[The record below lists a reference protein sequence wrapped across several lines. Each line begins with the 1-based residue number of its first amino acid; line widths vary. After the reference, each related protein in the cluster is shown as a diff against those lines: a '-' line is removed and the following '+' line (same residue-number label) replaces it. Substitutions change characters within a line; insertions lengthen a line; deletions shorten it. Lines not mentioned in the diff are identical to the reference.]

1 MRFDLTDITLVVD
14 RSGSMQSIR
23 GDAEGGVNAFLH
35 QQAREPGE
43 AFVTLIEFDH
53 EYDFIYRGV
62 PIRNCSDYKL
72 TPRGSTALLDTLGR
86 AITETGIRLNLMTEA
101 DRPGLVIFVIM
112 TDGQENASREFTRER
127 VREMIGHQQQHY
139 HWQFTFLGA
148 NQDAFA
154 EAGLLGVDPTASVKF
169 SPEKVAASL
178 KATSNKVSRMRQQVL
193 AQAPPDN
200 SFTDAERQAME

>member
-1 MRFDLTDITLVVD
+1 MRSDLTDITLVVD

-23 GDAEGGVNAFLH
+23 SDAEGGVNAFIR
-35 QQAREPGE
+35 QQASEPGE
-43 AFVTLIEFDH
+43 AYATLIHFDH
-53 EYDFIYRGV
+53 EYEFVHRGV
-62 PIRNCSDYKL
+62 PIRDCPEYKL
-72 TPRGSTALLDTLGR
+72 VPRGSTALLDTLGR

-101 DRPGLVIFVIM
+101 ERPGLVILVIM

-127 VREMIGHQQQHY
+127 VREMIAHQQQHY

-169 SPEKVAASL
+169 SPDKVAASL

-200 SFTDAERQAME
+200 SFTEAERQAMQ

>member
-1 MRFDLTDITLVVD
+1 MRSDLTDITLVVD

-23 GDAEGGVNAFLH
+23 SDAEGGVNAFLR

-43 AFVTLIEFDH
+43 AFVTLIQFDH
-53 EYDFIYRGV
+53 DYDFVHRGV
-62 PIRNCSDYKL
+62 PIRECSEYKL
-72 TPRGSTALLDTLGR
+72 VPRGSTALLDTLGR

-101 DRPGLVIFVIM
+101 ERPALVIVVIM

-127 VREMIGHQQQHY
+127 VREMIEHQQQQY

-154 EAGLLGVDPTASVKF
+154 EAGLLGVDPTASARF
-169 SPEKVAASL
+169 SPDKVADSL
-178 KATSNKVSRMRQQVL
+178 KATSNKISRMRQQVL

-200 SFTDAERQAME
+200 SFTEAERQAMQ